1 MKFGYQKRS
10 HPMKTKYLLMAGKSF
25 LLVVFFQ
32 LCFAASLLANSFF
45 GMLQQLAPSEGEA
58 LSVTLEVPMDSL
70 FAKSPNSQTANL
82 FFNDATGL
90 AQRWPL
96 DVEVRGKFRRRTCT
110 LPPLK
115 LNFDKKMLEANGL
128 AKKFDKL
135 KLVTPCFDDEAA
147 QQLILKEY
155 LAYRLLNQLSTA
167 SFRVQLLA
175 ITYRDTNG
183 NHPNITRYAFVME
196 DADELAERL
205 GGVKLK
211 TARGLG
217 PEQLDRQAETTQA
230 IFAYFIGNT
239 DWSITSSHNLEMI
252 QLPNGTILPVPYD
265 FDFSAFVNAPYAT
278 PSNSVGQYSL
288 QQRVYLG
295 FKADD
300 HFLEP
305 SLANFMQKRKDLLT
319 TVRKF
324 KLLKTSSRFELLAY
338 IEGFYSEIDFI
349 ERHRSPGQSLFAAL
363 RGEQINIIPPGAP
376 AQYFEVG
383 K

>member
-1 MKFGYQKRS
+1 MKIKS
-10 HPMKTKYLLMAGKSF
+10 HLMAGKSF

-32 LCFAASLLANSFF
+32 FLLASTVVGNSVF
-45 GMLQQLAPSEGEA
+45 GMLQQLASLEGEA
-58 LSVTLEVPMDSL
+58 LSVALEVPMDSL
-70 FAKSPNSQTANL
+70 YAKSNHVQAATFL
-82 FFNDATGL
+82 FNDATGL

-96 DVEVRGKFRRRTCT
+96 EVGVRGKFRRRTCT
-110 LPPLK
+110 FPPLK
-115 LNFDKKMLEANGL
+115 LNFSKKMLAANGL
-128 AKKFDKL
+128 TKEFDKL
-135 KLVTPCFDDEAA
+135 KLVTPCFNDETA

-155 LAYRLLNQLSTA
+155 LSYRLFNQLTPN

-175 ITYRDTNG
+175 ITYKDSNG
-183 NHPNITRYAFVME
+183 NHPDQLRYAFVVE
-196 DADELAERL
+196 DADELAARL

-252 QLPNGTILPVPYD
+252 QLPTGTIVPVPYD
-265 FDFSAFVNAPYAT
+265 FDFSGLVAAPYAT
-278 PSNSVGQYSL
+278 PSNSVGQYSV

-295 FKADD
+295 FNVEDAL
-300 HFLEP
+300 LEP
-305 SLANFMQKRKDLLT
+305 ALAHFFQKRKELLN

-324 KLLKTSSRFELLAY
+324 KLLKAIHRIELAEYLDA
-338 IEGFYSEIDFI
+338 FYNEIDFI
-349 ERHRSPGQSLFAAL
+349 ERHRAPGQSLFTAL
-363 RGEQINIIPPGAP
+363 RGEQVGIIPPGAP